1 MHSKT
6 TNQTCTVPYVTSS
19 NLLILAFK
27 DLVVLQALYNLK
39 QTIAFSSINL
49 TDYIAFQTI
58 HYILACP
65 CERLW
70 HQESAFGVQLRI
82 RMCIVIGLHYGLP
95 AFNKFIFLGCYLCLS
110 VSLFLSDLS
119 HHIKGI
125 HKISQIHYL
134 QNSSLELV
142 VRPYRLGKKCSK
154 IQTNM
159 NLKKNIYA
167 HKL

>member
-1 MHSKT
+1 MHTKN
-6 TNQTCTVPYVTSS
+6 TNQTRTMTCVTSC

-95 AFNKFIFLGCYLCLS
+95 AFNKLIFFGMLSLSLSLRFVTPYKRNSQDFPDSLFIEFQLRISCQTLQIREKVLKNSNKYEFKEKYLC
-110 VSLFLSDLS
+110 
-119 HHIKGI
+119 
-125 HKISQIHYL
+125 
-134 QNSSLELV
+134 
-142 VRPYRLGKKCSK
+142 
-154 IQTNM
+154 T
-159 NLKKNIYA
+159 
-167 HKL
+167 

>member
-65 CERLW
+65 CERLQ

-110 VSLFLSDLS
+110 LSLRFVTPYKRNSQDFPDSLFIEFQLR
-119 HHIKGI
+119 
-125 HKISQIHYL
+125 ISCQTLQIREKVLKNSNKYEFKEKYL
-134 QNSSLELV
+134 
-142 VRPYRLGKKCSK
+142 C
-154 IQTNM
+154 T
-159 NLKKNIYA
+159 
-167 HKL
+167 